1 MCLEVNLGSEGIGEL
16 DFHTVVLLTQVVL
29 VYEVFP
35 QERIIPAQESTLI
48 FFLPYFTCVLFVCCV
63 YTHYTMYVCFVMFKS
78 GDITLPKELVGDS
91 VRLTEVT
98 VVMVLA

>member
-1 MCLEVNLGSEGIGEL
+1 
-16 DFHTVVLLTQVVL
+16 
-29 VYEVFP
+29 
-35 QERIIPAQESTLI
+35 
-48 FFLPYFTCVLFVCCV
+48 
-63 YTHYTMYVCFVMFKS
+63 MFKS